1 MGPKAKFVQVFGRLK
16 DEHGRVVFTCSASA
30 GVFKN
35 AAAECVRLANGFVGA
50 KPKTSGVTSGV
61 TSSGCGCSKP
71 AIPTIPAIPV
81 RASYKMSICRCCNT
95 NVVTPCNGRTVVLI

>member
-1 MGPKAKFVQVFGRLK
+1 MGPKPKSVQVFGRLK

-50 KPKTSGVTSGV
+50 KPKTT
-61 TSSGCGCSKP
+61 SGCGCSKP
-71 AIPTIPAIPV
+71 ANPANPA
-81 RASYKMSICRCCNT
+81 RPSYKIQMCECCET
-95 NVVTPCNGRTVVLI
+95 HLLKSCNGASVVLI